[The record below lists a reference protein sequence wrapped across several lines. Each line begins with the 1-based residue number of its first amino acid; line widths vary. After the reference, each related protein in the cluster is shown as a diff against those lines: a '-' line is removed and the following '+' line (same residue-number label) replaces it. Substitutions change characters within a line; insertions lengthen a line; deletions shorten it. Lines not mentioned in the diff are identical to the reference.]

1 MAHLADAAPPHRAR
15 CARCDAPI
23 YSDEDRC
30 HYCGGRDEP
39 ADSTALMIALLAV
52 MLLAVLTIAILA
64 RT

>member
-1 MAHLADAAPPHRAR
+1 MAHVADAHAQKGR

-23 YSDEDRC
+23 YSDEERC

-39 ADSTALMIALLAV
+39 TDNTPLMIFLLAFI
-52 MLLAVLTIAILA
+52 LIGVLTIAVIA